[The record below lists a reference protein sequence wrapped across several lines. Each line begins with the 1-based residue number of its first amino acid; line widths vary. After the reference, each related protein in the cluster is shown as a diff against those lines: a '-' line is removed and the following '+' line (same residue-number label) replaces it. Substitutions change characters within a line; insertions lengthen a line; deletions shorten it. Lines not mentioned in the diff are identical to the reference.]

1 MIEVQVKV
9 WRDYAPAFEK
19 CIEKHPEFRLRHLDC
34 TNRHSLYYVATVE
47 TPFQWNLFNAL
58 VDYGPLVDNSET
70 PHLMHNLRYEFGHK
84 TEETEKAPSKE
95 PVYFE
100 LECKTHDTAEIVNEI
115 LLDRHF
121 STSVGKK
128 KSSRV
133 NLIMQNG
140 FEGLEQVKSYLA
152 DFGLSLRKL
161 RNKNVWLV
169 KGAL

>member
-19 CIEKHPEFRLRHLDC
+19 FLDKHREFHLARIDA
-34 TNRHSLYYVATVE
+34 TSRHSAYYIAIVR
-47 TPFQWNLFNAL
+47 TPAQWDLFNAL
-58 VDYGPLVDNSET
+58 WGYGPLVDNSAK
-70 PHLMHNLRYEFGHK
+70 PYSMHNLRFEFGRK
-84 TEETEKAPSKE
+84 TEETEKAPLKE

-100 LECKTHDTAEIVNEI
+100 LECKTHDSAEIVHEI

-121 STSVGKK
+121 SVSMGKK

-133 NLIMQNG
+133 RLVMQNG
-140 FEGLEQVKSYLA
+140 FEGLEQVKGYLA
-152 DFGLSLRKL
+152 EFGLKLRKL

-169 KGAL
+169 KGAI

>member
-9 WRDYAPAFEK
+9 WRDYAPKFEQ
-19 CIEKHPEFRLRHLDC
+19 CIEEHPEFRLKHLDC
-34 TNRHSLYYVATVE
+34 TNRHSLYYVATVKA
-47 TPFQWNLFNAL
+47 PFQWDLFNAL
-58 VDYGPLVDNSET
+58 WSYGPLVDNSAE
-70 PHLMHNLRYEFGHK
+70 PYSMRNLRFEFGRK
-84 TEETEKAPSKE
+84 PEETEASPLKE

-100 LECKTHDTAEIVNEI
+100 LECRTHDTAELINEI

-128 KSSRV
+128 KSTRV
-133 NLIMQNG
+133 RLVMQNG
-140 FEGLEQVKSYLA
+140 FEGLEQAKSYLA
-152 DFGLSLRKL
+152 DFGLKLRKL